1 MDYIEQ
7 NIADVR
13 RRVARAALEAG
24 RRPEDVSII
33 AVSKFVEVE
42 KIRRAVELGMT
53 TLAENR
59 VQEMNAKYDLLPG
72 VHWHIIG
79 HLQTN
84 KVKYAVGR
92 AELIHSVDSLRL
104 LEEIDRQAEKSDIIQ
119 DILLELN
126 ISSEESK
133 YGLTNEEFSY
143 IINKLEAYPSVRL
156 RGLMTMAPNYEDK
169 ELCRPIFRRARQ
181 LFEELGSFPGADTL
195 SMGMS
200 GDFEIAVAEGAT
212 CVRIG
217 TAIFK
222 ERQPAE
228 DPGPLPR

>member
-1 MDYIEQ
+1 MDYIER
-7 NIADVR
+7 NIANVR
-13 RRVARAALEAG
+13 RRVAEAAIRAG
-24 RRPEDVSII
+24 RRPEDVQII

-42 KIRRAVELGMT
+42 KIRRAMELGLT

-59 VQEMNAKYDLLPG
+59 VQEMNAKFDLLPG
-72 VHWHIIG
+72 AHWHIIG

-104 LEEIDRQAEKSDIIQ
+104 LEEIDRQAEKLGIVQ

-126 ISSEESK
+126 ISGEESK

-143 IINKLEAYPSVRL
+143 IINRLGGYPSVRL

-169 ELCRPIFRRARQ
+169 ELCRPIFRRARE
-181 LFEELGSFPGADTL
+181 LFDALLGADIL

-217 TAIFK
+217 SAIFK
-222 ERQPAE
+222 EQ
-228 DPGPLPR
+228 D

>member
-7 NIADVR
+7 NINDVR
-13 RRVARAALEAG
+13 RRVAEAASKAG
-24 RRPEDVSII
+24 RRPEDIRII
-33 AVSKFVEVE
+33 AVSKFVEAE
-42 KIRRAVELGMT
+42 KIRRAMELGLT

-59 VQEMNAKYDLLPG
+59 VQEMNAKFDLLPG
-72 VHWHIIG
+72 AHWHIIG

-104 LEEIDRQAEKSDIIQ
+104 LEEIDRQAKKLGTVQ

-126 ISSEESK
+126 ISGEESK

-143 IINKLEAYPSVRL
+143 IINKLGDYPSVRM

-169 ELCRPIFRRARQ
+169 ELCRPVFRRARE
-181 LFEELGSFPGADTL
+181 LFEGIPGADIL

-217 TAIFK
+217 SAIFR
-222 ERQPAE
+222 ERE
-228 DPGPLPR
+228 KN